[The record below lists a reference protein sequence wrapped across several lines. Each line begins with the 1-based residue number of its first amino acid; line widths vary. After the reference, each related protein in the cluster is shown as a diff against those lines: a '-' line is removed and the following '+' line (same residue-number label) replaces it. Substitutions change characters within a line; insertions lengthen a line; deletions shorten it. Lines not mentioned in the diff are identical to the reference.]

1 MFVSLSHHGHER
13 SCVGNVGTG
22 FSSASQHCKH
32 FGLSGGVFAVRNQ
45 AFECLS
51 NNNLPKLAH
60 PQNFRVRKLKT
71 IHRAHH
77 WNSKSASKLTVTTAD
92 IEVFFRLL
100 EDSVVAAFLERDTC
114 RRYADKYLV
123 AMVFTYFIRANYSWR
138 QYTRYNFFVGLYLAH
153 DMEEDEEEYKFE
165 VLPWLY
171 GDGWRRRYPVLLR
184 HRDALWRQIGYRAVV
199 SRKCCDEVMSIRP
212 HHPVWQRTR
221 PDHHSGA
228 FREYQNPDIVL
239 GPFGPHRLPPVCRLC
254 VPEEEVVSD
263 DSGVAYLSDLS
274 PPGAPVSE
282 PGGAEG
288 ADGGYPGQMELSDS
302 LLSPAVAEEA
312 GGHPSPPAGADTFPS
327 ASVEERDSR
336 GAALPLS
343 GATVVG

>member
-239 GPFGPHRLPPVCRLC
+239 G
-254 VPEEEVVSD
+254 
-263 DSGVAYLSDLS
+263 
-274 PPGAPVSE
+274 APVSE